1 MIRRRTVKQASYAG
15 GCVVFL
21 ALGITGIWLLVR
33 SPRQATVP
41 PPTPTATY
49 QAIVVEQVVS
59 VRHERV
65 VDVVVRLRNNNAHVG
80 VAALPLTV
88 VVEDGNAQELS
99 RQDTTTYVMPGSLQY
114 VTLFNLSV
122 SAGEYQVRVELP
134 ANTAFQELPSGI
146 RAPLLTAFPRGPLE
160 TKIAGGAASQQQKG
174 IASNGNN
181 SYGMQRVEVVALA
194 FDKQK
199 NVIGIGKT
207 FVGELKVGEQREF
220 TVGWPAPVP
229 AVADIILSPSANV
242 FELDNIIEV
251 VGDPN
256 TLR

>member
-15 GCVVFL
+15 GCLVFL
-21 ALGITGIWLLVR
+21 AVGITGVWLLVR
-33 SPRQATVP
+33 APRQATVP
-41 PPTPTATY
+41 TPTPTVAY
-49 QAIVVEQVVS
+49 QAIVVEQVAS
-59 VRHERV
+59 VRHGGV

-88 VVEDGNAQELS
+88 VVEDANSQELS

-114 VTLFNLSV
+114 VALVNLPV
-122 SAGEYQVRVELP
+122 SAGEYTVRVELP

-146 RAPLLTAFPRGPLE
+146 RAPLLTAFRRGPLE
-160 TKIAGGAASQQQKG
+160 TKIAGGGAFQQQKG

-181 SYGMQRVEVVALA
+181 SYGMQRVEVVAIALDA
-194 FDKQK
+194 QR

-220 TVGWPAPVP
+220 TVGWPESAQ

-242 FELDNIIEV
+242 FEPDNIIEV
-251 VGDPN
+251 VGDPGAI
-256 TLR
+256 R

>member
-1 MIRRRTVKQASYAG
+1 MIRRRAVKQASYAG

-21 ALGITGIWLLVR
+21 ALGVTGIWLLVS
-33 SPRQATVP
+33 SPRQAVVVT
-41 PPTPTATY
+41 PTPSVSY
-49 QAIVVEQVVS
+49 QAIVIEQVAS
-59 VRHERV
+59 VRHEGV
-65 VDVVVRLRNNNAHVG
+65 VDVAVRLRNNNAHVG
-80 VAALPLTV
+80 VAALPLAV
-88 VVEDGNAQELS
+88 VVEDANGQELS

-114 VTLFNLSV
+114 VALVNLPV
-122 SAGEYQVRVELP
+122 SAGEYQVRALLP
-134 ANTAFQELPSGI
+134 AVTNFQELPNGI
-146 RAPLLTAFPRGPLE
+146 RAPLLTAFRRGPLE
-160 TKIAGGAASQQQKG
+160 TKIAGGGSFQQQKG

-194 FDKQK
+194 LDAQK

-220 TVGWPAPVP
+220 TVGWPAPAL

-242 FELDNIIEV
+242 FEADNIIEV